1 MDFIKEF
8 QGYAYF
14 GMTVVFAVGLY
25 WYIVYLYKGK
35 ERGVDYEKYSD
46 LALNDNLDDEILE
59 DNHADKTSESDSS
72 NKR

>member
-1 MDFIKEF
+1 MDFLKEV
-8 QGYAYF
+8 QGYLYF
-14 GMTVVFAVGLY
+14 GMTVVFAIGLY

-59 DNHADKTSESDSS
+59 AKDEKKNSSE
-72 NKR
+72 K

>member
-1 MDFIKEF
+1 MDIREF

-14 GMTVVFAVGLY
+14 FTTVAFVVGLY

-35 ERGVDYEKYSD
+35 DRGVDYEKYSD

-59 DNHADKTSESDSS
+59 DNREKKSDK
-72 NKR
+72 